1 MMKGQYMKRIINKIK
16 LEISIAASA
25 ILLQIGIGTLLFK
38 RLESWKW
45 IQSFYFSVVTLTTVG
60 YGDISPTTDKSRLFA
75 AIYILIGVAVV
86 VTALGK
92 IGTDIIKKR
101 EEKYKKPPV

>member
-1 MMKGQYMKRIINKIK
+1 
-16 LEISIAASA
+16 
-25 ILLQIGIGTLLFK
+25 
-38 RLESWKW
+38 
-45 IQSFYFSVVTLTTVG
+45 LTTVG